1 MRLAV
6 LYDFLETI
14 GGGERVAL
22 TLAQHFGADLVTTNA
37 DPTLA
42 TRTGFTDVNV
52 INLGRLP
59 PRPPLKQVDAAWKF
73 SRARL
78 PDYDSYLILG
88 NWAVHATR
96 HHHPNLYYCLTPTRM
111 FYDQRQATMQRLG
124 PMARLAARLWIG
136 LQRPL
141 DRRAVAR
148 ADRIVAISE
157 NVHRRVARYYG
168 RESDVVYPPVATS
181 RFRFQD
187 VGDAWLSVSRLYPEK
202 RIDLLFEIFR
212 RLPEEKLILAG
223 GYAAGD
229 RAAEYLARLKPPPNV
244 TMTGEIPDDALVDLY
259 ATCRGLITTAVDE
272 DFGIT
277 PVEAMA
283 AGKCVL
289 ATDEGGYR
297 ETVLDGRTGFL
308 LPADANLFVRKIQ
321 ELDVSTLR
329 SMRGACIS
337 RAQAFDES
345 VFLHKMRALLAAGS
359 S

>member
-1 MRLAV
+1 VRLAV

-22 TLAQHFGADLVTTNA
+22 TLAKDFGADLLTTNA
-37 DPTLA
+37 DPTLP
-42 TRTGFTDVNV
+42 TRTGFAGVNV
-52 INLGRLP
+52 VNLGSLQ

-73 SRARL
+73 GRARF
-78 PDYDSYLILG
+78 PNYDFYFILG

-96 HHHPNLYYCLTPTRM
+96 YHHPNLYYCLTPTRM
-111 FYDQRQATMQRLG
+111 FYDQRKALMQRLG
-124 PMARLAARLWIG
+124 PVARLAARLWIG
-136 LQRPL
+136 FQRPF
-141 DRRAVAR
+141 DRRAVEH

-157 NVHRRVARYYG
+157 NVRRRVARYYG
-168 RESDVVYPPVATS
+168 READVVYPPVATS

-212 RLPEEKLILAG
+212 RLPKERLILVG

-229 RAAEYLARLKPPPNV
+229 RAAKYLARLKPPPNV
-244 TMTGEIPDDALVDLY
+244 TMMGEIPEDALLDLY
-259 ATCRGLITTAVDE
+259 ATCRGLITAAVDE

-297 ETVLDGRTGFL
+297 ETVVDGKTGFL
-308 LPADANLFVRKIQ
+308 LPPDADVFAKKIQ
-321 ELDVSTLR
+321 ELETSTLR
-329 SMRGACIS
+329 SMRGACIA
-337 RAQAFDES
+337 RAQSFDES
-345 VFLHKMRALLAAGS
+345 VFLEKMRALVS
-359 S
+359 SASS